1 MVGTVTLDTN
11 GLVTGFASGEVYG
24 AFIPSSTAPPR
35 LDVAGPRAGAQ
46 FPLLLS
52 GTPGINYAI
61 QMATNLTAPNWM
73 PLATNSP
80 ANGTFRFTDPG
91 ATNKSRFYRVRVGP

>member
-1 MVGTVTLDTN
+1 MARSFQQHRPT
-11 GLVTGFASGEVYG
+11 AARRCG
-24 AFIPSSTAPPR
+24 ATR
-35 LDVAGPRAGAQ
+35 RGAV
-46 FPLLLS
+46 PLLLS

-91 ATNKSRFYRVRVGP
+91 ATNKSRFTVQGRTVTSSSLKQ